1 MKIIKILTYKI
12 PERNFFNTVLNFFAP
27 FVLIPFALIMLLI
40 VIPIMWI
47 YDKIKTN
54 ILGIKPT
61 QHLKTENI
69 LFSDENFH
77 LIKEYY
83 DPVDE
88 SKENEPLY
96 EFFWNLAEYDD
107 EFLIFKT
114 IDKKR
119 ITELNDCY
127 ITDFEFKSGNN
138 ILLQKLSVKNN
149 EVKSYLIDFNIE
161 NGKVEI
167 LYEIGNFVLT
177 KYDKKKNSII
187 GYNQTD
193 KVEIKIQP

>member
-1 MKIIKILTYKI
+1 MKVVKILTYKI
-12 PERNFFNTVLNFFAP
+12 PETNIINRVLNFFAP
-27 FVLIPFALIMLLI
+27 FILIPFAIIMLLI

-54 ILGIKPT
+54 ILRIKPT
-61 QHLKTENI
+61 KHLKSENI

-88 SKENEPLY
+88 SKENDPLY

-127 ITDFEFKSGNN
+127 ITDFEFKSENN

-149 EVKSYLIDFNIE
+149 EVKSYLIDFNTE

-167 LYEIGNFVLT
+167 MNEIGNFVLT
-177 KYDKKKNSII
+177 KYDKKKKSII

-193 KVEIKIQP
+193 KIEIKIEP